1 METLEGLPIGNR
13 FSSRQLHRFI
23 PRNGTAL
30 HEAQVAIEKLR
41 SNQEAKED
49 IVQEEVKRIVIN
61 EDGDTEWEDV
71 EHKAD
76 EEPIPSNPE
85 SRPQS
90 ALTTD

>member
-1 METLEGLPIGNR
+1 M
-13 FSSRQLHRFI
+13 
-23 PRNGTAL
+23 
-30 HEAQVAIEKLR
+30 
-41 SNQEAKED
+41 
-49 IVQEEVKRIVIN
+49 QEEVKRIVID

-71 EHKAD
+71 EHEAD